1 MGDFKN
7 LDMTM
12 MFAIHDALRRE
23 LERIARITSRVDE
36 DPRHVLSTAVGWEL
50 FKKFL
55 TAHHTSEDL
64 TVWPAMYKALDGR
77 DAQAEIALLDAMEA
91 EHAVIDPLLTDIDA
105 ALADRDTGAERLG
118 GLVDTLHTDLRAHLD
133 HEEREALALMDLT
146 MSPEEW
152 QAFSV
157 EQKNRIGS
165 DANRYLPGSWTTS
178 TPPGSPPSSA
188 SSRRPCAPHTRPSGG
203 PPTRT
208 WTSGPSRTPQN
219 SMPSR
224 TPQDAEPRPP
234 GRPVPLLGP
243 GGAGPTSPNHLW
255 RRSCLCR
262 TEPKPL
268 HREPA
273 RPRLRRTGPVR

>member
-1 MGDFKN
+1 MMGDFKN

-64 TVWPAMYKALDGR
+64 TVWPVMYKALAGR
-77 DAQAEIALLDAMEA
+77 DSETALLDAMEA

-118 GLVDTLHTDLRAHLD
+118 GLVETLFTDLNAHLD

-146 MSPEEW
+146 MSPEQW
-152 QAFSV
+152 TAFSV
-157 EQKNRIGS
+157 EQKDRIGS
-165 DANRYLPGSWTTS
+165 DANRYLPWLLDDIDAARVAAILGKL
-178 TPPGSPPSSA
+178 PPPLRA
-188 SSRRPCAPHTRPSGG
+188 AYETEWRAAYEDLDI
-203 PPTRT
+203 
-208 WTSGPSRTPQN
+208 WAVK
-219 SMPSR
+219 
-224 TPQDAEPRPP
+224 DAA
-234 GRPVPLLGP
+234 GR
-243 GGAGPTSPNHLW
+243 
-255 RRSCLCR
+255 
-262 TEPKPL
+262 
-268 HREPA
+268 
-273 RPRLRRTGPVR
+273 

>member
-64 TVWPAMYKALDGR
+64 TVWPVMYKALAGR
-77 DAQAEIALLDAMEA
+77 DSETALLDAMEA

-118 GLVDTLHTDLRAHLD
+118 GLVETLFTDLNAHLD

-146 MSPEEW
+146 MSPEQW
-152 QAFSV
+152 TAFSV
-157 EQKNRIGS
+157 EQKDRIGS
-165 DANRYLPGSWTTS
+165 DANRYLPWLLDDIDAARVAAILGKL
-178 TPPGSPPSSA
+178 PPPLRA
-188 SSRRPCAPHTRPSGG
+188 AYETEWRAAYEDLDI
-203 PPTRT
+203 
-208 WTSGPSRTPQN
+208 WAVK
-219 SMPSR
+219 
-224 TPQDAEPRPP
+224 DAA
-234 GRPVPLLGP
+234 GR
-243 GGAGPTSPNHLW
+243 
-255 RRSCLCR
+255 
-262 TEPKPL
+262 
-268 HREPA
+268 
-273 RPRLRRTGPVR
+273 